1 MHERINLA
9 ASSLDRAANFRRDDA
24 WMAERLQDARA
35 RFVPVWRDH
44 NLVIAG
50 DDPSVVSFG
59 GPPAQKLI
67 EIASEVALLGVVGE
81 VTYFAADLSH
91 HESANLTEIIGAA
104 EFTDIRQ
111 ARVLL
116 DDGAGALLLQARGLL
131 YWHRHNRFCA
141 NCGAL
146 TNSAQAG
153 YARVCSSPQCG
164 REHFPRLDPAII
176 VLVTRQT
183 EAGDVCLLGHKT
195 EWPEGRFSTIAGFVE
210 PGETIEQAVARE
222 VLEETG
228 VTTTETAYQASQPW
242 PFPASLMLAFRARA
256 ASDVITVDNQEMAE
270 ARWFTRAQIHNGE
283 GGLRL
288 TTGGSISRWLLET
301 WLAEGE

>member
-1 MHERINLA
+1 MHEKIILVA
-9 ASSLDRAANFRRDDA
+9 GSLDRSANFRRDDV
-24 WMAERLQDARA
+24 WMAERLQDART

-50 DDPSVVSFG
+50 DDPSVVTFG
-59 GPPAQKLI
+59 GPRAQMLT
-67 EIASEVALLGVVGE
+67 EIASEVALLGVVGD

-91 HESANLTEIIGAA
+91 HESANLTEIIGEA

-111 ARVLL
+111 ARILL
-116 DDGAGALLLQARGLL
+116 DDGTGALLLQARGLL

-141 NCGAL
+141 NCGAP
-146 TNSAQAG
+146 TESAHAG
-153 YARVCSSPQCG
+153 YARICSSPPCG

-183 EAGDVCLLGHKT
+183 DAGDVCLLGHKT

-222 VLEETG
+222 VMEETG
-228 VTTTETAYQASQPW
+228 VTVTESTYQASQPW

-256 ASDVITVDNQEMAE
+256 ISDVINVDNQEMAE
-270 ARWFTRAQIHNGE
+270 ARWFSRTQIRNGE

-301 WLAEGE
+301 WLAEGK